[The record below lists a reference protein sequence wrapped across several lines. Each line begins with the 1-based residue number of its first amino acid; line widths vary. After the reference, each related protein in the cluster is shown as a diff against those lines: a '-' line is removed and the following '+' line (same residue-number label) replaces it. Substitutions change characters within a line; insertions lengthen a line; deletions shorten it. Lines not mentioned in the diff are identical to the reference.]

1 MKHPF
6 AEEFRKSFFRGLTVV
21 VPTILTVAIIVWV
34 IDKIHTYIG
43 KYINVAAVHIIS
55 WLGKLSISPE
65 DYDTPEDYAT
75 LLRENLNNLNIFWGR
90 WLWWVGLLL
99 AVVAV
104 YILGRFVAS
113 FFGRFVWRFTEKGLS
128 RLPIIKAVYPYVK
141 QVTDFMFSEHRMDF
155 SRVVAVEYPR
165 KGSWSLALVTAP
177 GMRTLT
183 NALGSDLLT
192 VFIPSSPT
200 PITGYTLT
208 VRRDEVVD
216 LPITIDEAIKF
227 AVSGGV
233 IMPSAEQLT
242 PQEIHQA
249 RQGMFLASPQPQEKE
264 TSA

>member
-1 MKHPF
+1 MVKLRF
-6 AEEFRKSFFRGLTVV
+6 AEDFRQSFFRGLTVV
-21 VPTILTVAIIVWV
+21 LPTILTVAIIVWV

-43 KYINVAAVHIIS
+43 QYINIAAVYIIS
-55 WLGKLSISPE
+55 WLRTWGSGPE
-65 DYDTPEDYAT
+65 DFDAALDVSFNQ
-75 LLRENLNNLNIFWGR
+75 LNLFWSG

-99 AVVAV
+99 AIVGV
-104 YILGRFVAS
+104 YILGRFVGS
-113 FFGRFVWRFTEKGLS
+113 FFGRFVWRVTEKGLFS
-128 RLPIIKAVYPYVK
+128 LPIIKAVYPYVK

-200 PITGYTLT
+200 PVTGYNLT
-208 VRRDEVVD
+208 VRRDEGLD

-227 AVSGGV
+227 SVSGGV
-233 IMPSAEQLT
+233 IMPPSEQLN
-242 PQEIHQA
+242 PQEIQQA
-249 RQGMFLASPQPQEKE
+249 RQGMFLAMPQPQEKE